1 MERILVMKQFLK
13 LIVLITGTIAL
24 FFASAGL
31 ATPPTGVSLGAIA
44 SNVGTSVTALAKI
57 LEDIS
62 LVAGVGFIMA
72 SFFKFHQH
80 KLNPQQV
87 PMSQGITL
95 LLVGAGLAVF
105 PHLIPTAS
113 HAVFGSAAAQAS
125 VGSSP
130 I

>member
-1 MERILVMKQFLK
+1 MKQLLK
-13 LIVLITGTIAL
+13 LIVLALGMAAL
-24 FFASAGL
+24 FFASGGL
-31 ATPPTGVSLGAIA
+31 AAAPTGVSLSTIA
-44 SNVGTSVTALAKI
+44 TNVGSSVTNLAKI
-57 LEDIS
+57 LEDVA

-113 HAVFGSAAAQAS
+113 HAVFGSGATQAS

>member
-1 MERILVMKQFLK
+1 MRYLVK
-13 LIVLITGTIAL
+13 LIVLFAGIMLL
-24 FFASAGL
+24 FFATGGL
-31 ATPPTGVSLGAIA
+31 AAAPTGVSLGAIA
-44 SNVGTSVTALAKI
+44 SNVGTSVTNLAKI
-57 LEDIS
+57 LEDVA

-113 HAVFGSAAAQAS
+113 HAVFGSAATQAS